1 MKKRKKDLFFLI
13 YMFYHRQCHA
23 FLTSVKFNDKGYKG
37 SDRYF
42 MSRNYIDAAVEIC
55 LLSNPGIT
63 KNKQIKDDNG
73 KTCGDFLNVFDFSSA
88 VPSTASTT
96 AGTTASTTARTITT
110 TRNRKKG
117 RKGRKSEKAKGD
129 KRKGRRY

>member
-1 MKKRKKDLFFLI
+1 M
-13 YMFYHRQCHA
+13 YMFYHLQCHA
-23 FLTSVKFNDKGYKG
+23 FSTSVKFNDKGYKG

-88 VPSTASTT
+88 LPSTAS
-96 AGTTASTTARTITT
+96 TTASTTARTI

>member
-1 MKKRKKDLFFLI
+1 M
-13 YMFYHRQCHA
+13 
-23 FLTSVKFNDKGYKG
+23 TSIKFNDRGYNG

-73 KTCGDFLNVFDFSSA
+73 KTCGDFVNVFDFSSA
-88 VPSTASTT
+88 VPITT
-96 AGTTASTTARTITT
+96 AARTLTT
-110 TRNRKKG
+110 TRNRKKE
-117 RKGRKSEKAKGD
+117 RKGQKGGKTKGD
-129 KRKGRRY
+129 KGKRRRY